1 MRFTRGDVHPKS
13 IMDLRSGAKER
24 RSRREAQR
32 STFARFFGLFD
43 FRLLQ
48 QYLPLPDSCTAA
60 NINNVQCIHVPVEK
74 LSTAPITDSTYP
86 SCSHV
91 ATWLVQSRT

>member
-1 MRFTRGDVHPKS
+1 MRFTRGDVRDYIVSSKS
-13 IMDLRSGAKER
+13 ITDLRSGAKER

-48 QYLPLPDSCTAA
+48 QNLPIVSLWGRPVLARSGSSVLMDCQNSAGSLGGPPSHHSDS
-60 NINNVQCIHVPVEK
+60 
-74 LSTAPITDSTYP
+74 L
-86 SCSHV
+86 
-91 ATWLVQSRT
+91 RTS